1 MDTIRIRPSPEEDIE
16 TSRIEKN
23 DKIKEIISRMHSSKT
38 KLGFLLIVSLR
49 LGALLQGRISLWAE

>member
-23 DKIKEIISRMHSSKT
+23 DRIKEIISRMHSSKT
-38 KLGFLLIVSLR
+38 KLGFC
-49 LGALLQGRISLWAE
+49 